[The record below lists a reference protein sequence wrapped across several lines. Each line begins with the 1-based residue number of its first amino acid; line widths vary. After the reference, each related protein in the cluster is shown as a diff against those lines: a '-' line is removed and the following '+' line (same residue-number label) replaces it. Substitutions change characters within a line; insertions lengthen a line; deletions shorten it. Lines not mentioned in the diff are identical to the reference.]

1 MEKMTR
7 VVPNS
12 GGWNMSRLF
21 VTGSL
26 LAALLVGV
34 IATGSFAEEDTPKA
48 AKTRQLLKTKVTL
61 KFNNTRLADALDE
74 IKEEVKGLRFR
85 LDSKGGVS
93 QNIQLTGEVKDGT
106 VEELLDVLFK
116 KVGLGYIV
124 ISNKT
129 DAYDGLVLIKM
140 GKERGSPGKE
150 E

>member
-1 MEKMTR
+1 MT
-7 VVPNS
+7 
-12 GGWNMSRLF
+12 RLF
-21 VTGSL
+21 VMGSL

-34 IATGSFAEEDTPKA
+34 AATGSFAEDTPKA

-85 LDSKGGVS
+85 IDAKGGVS

-106 VEELLDVLFK
+106 VEELLNMLFE

-124 ISNKT
+124 ISNQT

-140 GKERGSPGKE
+140 GKERGSPLKE